1 LLKTAEDQ
9 VALAKEKNEKNALA
23 SASKSKPTDL
33 YQNILDNIDKYSYLC
48 ESEYAGPITKKQ
60 ILAHL
65 TGNKWSS
72 KDNSDTASENKTGI
86 KAPLTVALAPKF
98 KTEER
103 MSLKDRS
110 HQASEDLELAK
121 IDKMRAEIDAKRKL
135 NQDRVKSL
143 SKYEKPIF
151 KKTKSTIFS
160 EFKLNSDDRGSKH
173 SEFIKQNMEKLE
185 QEKVLKQQKENT
197 LKQQKELDAKKSFAY
212 YNQKPALE
220 KNEEKSESESQAQ
233 AFVSLRSQ
241 LETVLVRKNK
251 EQKLHLNSP
260 ESRSKNRQLT
270 TPRSPGLSVKK
281 RYEFNEKNL
290 NIKSTEEL
298 ELDEMSRSG
307 FKARQMPTKTFSAY
321 KPISGNTPS
330 GKKTEF
336 KEFNL
341 SQIKGKKILTTEEIE
356 LKDHSKEFKA
366 TELNPK
372 LFDRKIE
379 DILGRPSVTIYR
391 TIPVEFNLKTTDRK
405 RDRKATEKSMEN
417 STPNS
422 LQKKKRYVKGN
433 AAPNLSTSKRTR
445 PAYVE
450 EYNTQFKAK
459 PVPNYSKI
467 SSESES
473 KTAILKAE
481 LTKPVE
487 FKFSTD

>member
-1 LLKTAEDQ
+1 LLKAAEDQ
-9 VALAKEKNEKNALA
+9 VALAKEKNEKIALA
-23 SASKSKPTDL
+23 SASKSKPADL
-33 YQNILDNIDKYSYLC
+33 YQNILDNIDKYSHLC
-48 ESEYAGPITKKQ
+48 ESAYAGPITKRQ

-65 TGNKWSS
+65 TGNKWSI
-72 KDNSDTASENKTGI
+72 KDNSDTASEKTGV

-98 KTEER
+98 KTDER
-103 MSLKDRS
+103 MMLKDRS

-121 IDKMRAEIDAKRKL
+121 IDKMRAEIDVQRKL

-151 KKTKSTIFS
+151 KKTKSTTFS
-160 EFKLNSDDRGSKH
+160 EFNLNSDDRGSKH

-185 QEKVLKQQKENT
+185 QQKALKQQEQNMLKE
-197 LKQQKELDAKKSFAY
+197 QKEQDTKKLFAY
-212 YNQKPALE
+212 YSKKPALE
-220 KNEEKSESESQAQ
+220 KSEDKCESESQAQ

-241 LETVLVRKNK
+241 LETMLVRKNK
-251 EQKLHLNSP
+251 QQKLHLNSP
-260 ESRSKNRQLT
+260 ESKSKNRKLT

-281 RYEFNEKNL
+281 RCEFNEKNL
-290 NIKSTEEL
+290 NIKSSEEL
-298 ELDEMSRSG
+298 EIEEMSRSG
-307 FKARQMPTKTFSAY
+307 FKARQMPSKTFSAY

-341 SQIKGKKILTTEEIE
+341 SHIVGKKILTTEEIE

-422 LQKKKRYVKGN
+422 LQKKKRYVKAN
-433 AAPNLSTSKRTR
+433 AAPNLSTSKRIR
-445 PAYVE
+445 PTYVE

-473 KTAILKAE
+473 KTAIIKAE